1 MSNFLRLN
9 FWDVVK
15 SLSRRVSDSVHHGD
29 LCGDQTGE
37 FPTWEQ
43 IQSCAHGMAWPRC
56 WAILVKNLFTSP
68 SVTP

>member
-15 SLSRRVSDSVHHGD
+15 SLVVAF
-29 LCGDQTGE
+29 LTAFITAIYAVIQTGE

-43 IQSCAHGMAWPRC
+43 IQSALMVGLA
-56 WAILVKNLFTSP
+56 ALLGYLVKNLFTSP